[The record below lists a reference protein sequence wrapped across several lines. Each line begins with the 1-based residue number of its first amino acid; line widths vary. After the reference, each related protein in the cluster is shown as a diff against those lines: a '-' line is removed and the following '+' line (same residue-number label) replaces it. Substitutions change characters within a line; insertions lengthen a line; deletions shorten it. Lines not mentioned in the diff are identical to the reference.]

1 MILLNFLKQKGK
13 SELLKVK
20 RKTNTL
26 IVKPAYDQIVDNLK
40 SISESDDNTDY
51 YWVIT
56 EMKNHL
62 NYKEVELLVN
72 LTNDLPNWSTFLSAL
87 EKEKHYWKEEIRLEY
102 LKDLENAKLSL
113 CTSDYLAFIIGKKY
127 ELYLLM
133 NKSSYW
139 KEYYENF
146 DSDFNLLI
154 IQKNVLCGLEGNQ
167 KAHVPVSYALSMF
180 LLHDKNTALAKF
192 KRILSTDREHRLEAL
207 HQAEYFLITE
217 NFFSRIKLDFIPKIN
232 FSNQL
237 NPINFK
243 NKDNQYITRD
253 EIKILI
259 DKEDYFNKR
268 EFSVDT
274 KKLLTPRNI
283 LNRELLME
291 SYIMFFKSIDNKFER
306 KNVDILI
313 SCFTENNP
321 KYEEIEIKNARFI
334 LNTLLIKHKKNTDFI
349 VLNYYLSQKGV
360 FYESMNNLAFL
371 LDNFF
376 NKVDGMRVDTNKG
389 VFYGKKNVDFDKAFS
404 SDLKD
409 YIKKKHLQ
417 NTH

>member
-13 SELLKVK
+13 SELLEVK

-72 LTNDLPNWSTFLSAL
+72 LTNDLPNRSTFLSAL

-102 LKDLENAKLSL
+102 FKDLENAKLSL

-133 NKSSYW
+133 DKSSYW
-139 KEYYENF
+139 NKYYKSFN
-146 DSDFNLLI
+146 SDLNLHI
-154 IQKNVLCGLEGNQ
+154 IQENVLCGLEGNQ
-167 KAHVPVSYALSMF
+167 KAHVPVNYALSMF

-192 KRILSTDREHRLEAL
+192 KRILSNDREHRLEAL

-217 NFFSRIKLDFIPKIN
+217 NFFSRIKLDFIPTIN
-232 FSNQL
+232 FSNHL

-243 NKDNQYITRD
+243 NKDNQYITRN

-268 EFSVDT
+268 NFVIDKKYLLRSVNICDE
-274 KKLLTPRNI
+274 KKLK
-283 LNRELLME
+283 EL
-291 SYIMFFKSIDNKFER
+291 YFTFFNFFDNKIS
-306 KNVDILI
+306 KNQIEVLY
-313 SCFTENNP
+313 SCFTEINP
-321 KYEEIEIKNARFI
+321 KYEEYQIKIIRIKLIE
-334 LNTLLIKHKKNTDFI
+334 LINEKEIAKDLIYFS
-349 VLNYYLSQKGV
+349 YYLVTNVLDSSYEKIKFLTSTFFNTKGLSPSTISDV
-360 FYESMNNLAFL
+360 FYDRFKKDKSYDTELPRSL
-371 LDNFF
+371 LDKIN
-376 NKVDGMRVDTNKG
+376 
-389 VFYGKKNVDFDKAFS
+389 A
-404 SDLKD
+404 
-409 YIKKKHLQ
+409 I
-417 NTH
+417 